1 MCYKRKIHP
10 STPNMQRTLLN
21 KSKIKTCLAGG
32 GGCDDIVVFGGGG
45 IGIGGI
51 GGGVGGGAAQPHP
64 SRRLLT
70 NFTVSPLQPTNYNH
84 HHHQHDHQHH
94 YCIKVSS
101 CIVE

>member
-1 MCYKRKIHP
+1 
-10 STPNMQRTLLN
+10 MQRTLLN

-32 GGCDDIVVFGGGG
+32 GCDDIVVFGG

-70 NFTVSPLQPTNYNH
+70 NFTVSPLQPTNY
-84 HHHQHDHQHH
+84 HHHQHDHQHY